1 MKIPSIG
8 KTRSFLYKS
17 AKVLGDINAVKRG
30 SISHRLV
37 TRVSGKVTSR
47 LINKISNVVKK

>member
-47 LINKISNVVKK
+47 LLSKFSNSFKK